1 MANFNYLDFFKIP
14 SANDTKLF
22 IKDINNNIVWSL
34 SPFKI
39 NSSILNNN
47 NIRINFTNG
56 DFVLID
62 FNNVYESKIALTN
75 LQNAINI
82 LINKPP
88 ISIDKDVE
96 LYINNLGLTNSNSS
110 SFSNLIAYNP
120 EGQTYSVVNNAN
132 SFTFLTGASST
143 SNISTL
149 QSYDNSQGIYL

>member
-62 FNNVYESKIALTN
+62 YKML
-75 LQNAINI
+75 
-82 LINKPP
+82 LI
-88 ISIDKDVE
+88 
-96 LYINNLGLTNSNSS
+96 Y
-110 SFSNLIAYNP
+110 
-120 EGQTYSVVNNAN
+120 
-132 SFTFLTGASST
+132 
-143 SNISTL
+143 
-149 QSYDNSQGIYL
+149 